1 MNCSFQGSI
10 CAMFKP
16 KLDQPQQKITRKF
29 QITPN
34 KEPTLSF
41 FIHSNQFLRTGPPK
55 KKGSQLVHFGGDFRG
70 FLINKANFHWFWSIW
85 AMVKLKDVWSKKV
98 SKRRAFSEGV
108 GWLVG
113 EG

>member
-1 MNCSFQGSI
+1 MCL
-10 CAMFKP
+10 FKP

-55 KKGSQLVHFGGDFRG
+55 KRVAVGPFWWGFSGFSHQQGQLPLVLEYQGYGEVEGRLVKEG
-70 FLINKANFHWFWSIW
+70 F
-85 AMVKLKDVWSKKV
+85 
-98 SKRRAFSEGV
+98 
-108 GWLVG
+108 
-113 EG
+113 